1 MKKVV
6 LAVTVSGLLG
16 GASLA
21 AAAELRLVDAIR
33 DQNRKAALAL
43 ITGKSADVN
52 ALQPDGSTPLA
63 WAAHEDDATVV
74 AALLKAGAKVNVAD
88 EYGETALTQAAA
100 NGNAAVVKLLLDAG
114 ADANAARWNGETAL
128 MIAAGSGNPEV
139 IRQLLAKGAK
149 VEAVE
154 TIKGQTPLMWAVAKG
169 HAEAVEVLIKAGAK
183 VNAVSKSGFSPLVF
197 AAIEGTPKSAE
208 VLIAAGAEV
217 NYAVPA
223 GLTPLLVAVT
233 GKKNAVADVLVA
245 HGADVKG
252 KDRTGNTALHIAA
265 QLGDV
270 NLCKALVA
278 KGADVNAK
286 TNKQQAMGGRGG
298 GGGGFFRG
306 PAGEQTPLMLAARAS
321 HPDVMKV
328 LVAAGADAKLRAQ
341 DGSTLLM
348 AAANSGKLDP
358 VKYAWEL
365 DPEAIKAQTETK
377 SEVMH
382 ASVTGS
388 LQVSTQDE
396 ICRVVEFLA
405 SKGADLD
412 PLDASGRT
420 PIMIANVLP
429 IDKAVDLITKMIK
442 ASGAE
447 PKVKT
452 TR

>member
-6 LAVTVSGLLG
+6 FAATLASLLL

-21 AAAELRLVDAIR
+21 SAAELRLVEAIR

-43 ITGKSADVN
+43 ISGKSADVN

-63 WAAHEDDATVV
+63 WAAHEDDTTVV

-88 EYGETALTQAAA
+88 EYGDTALTQACA
-100 NGNAAVVKLLLDAG
+100 NGNAAIVRLLLDAG
-114 ADANAARWNGETAL
+114 ADANAARWNAESAL

-139 IRQLLAKGAK
+139 LRQLIAHAAK
-149 VEAVE
+149 VDAVE
-154 TIKGQTPLMWAVAKG
+154 TVKGQTPLMWAVARG
-169 HAEAVEVLIKAGAK
+169 HADAVEVLIKAGAK
-183 VNAVSKSGFSPLVF
+183 VNAISKSGFSPLVF

-233 GKKNAVADVLVA
+233 GKKNAVADVMVA

-270 NLCKALVA
+270 NLSKALVA
-278 KGADVNAK
+278 KGADVNVK
-286 TNKQQAMGGRGG
+286 TNKQQAVGGRGG

-306 PAGEQTPLMLAARAS
+306 PSGEQTPLMLAARAGQV
-321 HPDVMKV
+321 DVMKT
-328 LVAAGADAKLRAQ
+328 LVAAGADATLRAQ

-348 AAANSGKLDP
+348 AAANSGKLGP
-358 VKYAWEL
+358 VAYAWEL
-365 DPEAIKAQTETK
+365 DPAAVKAQTETK

-396 ICRVVEFLA
+396 ICKVVEFLA
-405 SKGADLD
+405 AKGADLD
-412 PLDASGRT
+412 PLDANGRT

-429 IDKAVDLITKMIK
+429 IDKAVELITKLIK